1 MNQLITIALLFCF
14 SYSMGLLHASAVLRP
29 NNNVQLTL
37 LMNMHR
43 TERAIPSFKS
53 LNYPAVQQICGATLE
68 QEMKGF
74 LKPTHTRISFA

>member
-14 SYSMGLLHASAVLRP
+14 SYSMGLLHASAVLRL

-37 LMNMHR
+37 LMN
-43 TERAIPSFKS
+43 TQRAAHTIPSRTS
-53 LNYPAVQQICGATLE
+53 LNYPAVRQICGATLE

-74 LKPTHTRISFA
+74 LKSTHTLISFA

>member
-14 SYSMGLLHASAVLRP
+14 SYSMGLLHASAVLRL

-37 LMNMHR
+37 LMNTKR
-43 TERAIPSFKS
+43 AAIPSRTS
-53 LNYPAVQQICGATLE
+53 LNYPAVRQICGATLE

-74 LKPTHTRISFA
+74 LKSTHTLISFA